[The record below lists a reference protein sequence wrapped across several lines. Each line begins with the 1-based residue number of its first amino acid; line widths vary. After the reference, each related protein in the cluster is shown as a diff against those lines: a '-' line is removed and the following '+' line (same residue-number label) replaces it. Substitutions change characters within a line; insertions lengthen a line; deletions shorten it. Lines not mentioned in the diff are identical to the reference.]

1 MANRNRYESLAERYR
16 PKTLD
21 EFVGNTRLKK
31 NILNQAKKKTF
42 PRHLLVTGTWG
53 SGKTSIARII
63 GKYIACEDFSA
74 CGKCPSCKNTA
85 SPVKCVEEYNLAEI
99 RTKENLHRITYN
111 FSGSLFYNKR
121 VCVCDEAHE
130 LSPSLFPEW
139 AKYIKS
145 SGPNTHSFWIILA
158 HTPDKIPQ
166 QIREACKHFELK
178 LPSKKQLRSHL
189 IYILVNEGIEVDSG
203 ADVVFE
209 KITQIGGR
217 NIRKSI
223 KLLEK
228 VLSDIDQGKE
238 YKVICDKLDR
248 IVSQSDFL

>member
-21 EFVGNTRLKK
+21 EFVGNTHLKK
-31 NILNQAKKKTF
+31 FILSQIKKKAF

-63 GKYIACEDFSA
+63 AKYAACEDFSA
-74 CGKCPSCKNTA
+74 CGNCPSCKNTI
-85 SPVKCVEEYNLAEI
+85 SEVKCVEEYNLAEI
-99 RTKENLHRITYN
+99 RTKKNLQRITYN
-111 FSGSLFYNKR
+111 FSGSLFYKRR
-121 VCVCDEAHE
+121 VCICDEAHE

-139 AKYIKS
+139 EKFIKS
-145 SGPNTHSFWIILA
+145 SAPNTHAFWIILA

-166 QIREACKHFELK
+166 QIREACKHFELQ
-178 LPSKKQLRSHL
+178 LPLKNHLISHL
-189 IYILVNEGIEVDSG
+189 NSILSSEGIEVDSG

-209 KITQIGGR
+209 KITKIGKR

-228 VLSDIDQGKE
+228 VLSDFDQGKE
-238 YKVICDKLDR
+238 YKAICDKLDR